1 MTALS
6 VFLVPMKT
14 LSAEHWSNSMIN
26 KDDVKKLLGYWIF
39 DDMEGG
45 NDEESWEFDSLAD
58 TLADV
63 INRLEKI
70 ETQIA
75 EISNTL
81 KQTK

>member
-1 MTALS
+1 
-6 VFLVPMKT
+6 
-14 LSAEHWSNSMIN
+14 
-26 KDDVKKLLGYWIF
+26 
-39 DDMEGG
+39 MEGG

>member
-1 MTALS
+1 
-6 VFLVPMKT
+6 
-14 LSAEHWSNSMIN
+14 MIN

-45 NDEESWEFDSLAD
+45 NDEESWEFDNLAD

-70 ETQIA
+70 ETEIA

>member
-1 MTALS
+1 
-6 VFLVPMKT
+6 
-14 LSAEHWSNSMIN
+14 MIN

-45 NDEESWEFDSLAD
+45 DDEESWEFDSLAD
-58 TLADV
+58 VLVDV
-63 INRLEKI
+63 LNRLEKI

-75 EISNTL
+75 AISNTL

>member
-1 MTALS
+1 
-6 VFLVPMKT
+6 
-14 LSAEHWSNSMIN
+14 MIN
-26 KDDVKKLLGYWIF
+26 KDDVKKLLGYYIF

-45 NDEESWEFDSLAD
+45 NDEENWEFDSLAD

-63 INRLEKI
+63 LNRLEKI

-75 EISNTL
+75 AISNTL

>member
-1 MTALS
+1 
-6 VFLVPMKT
+6 
-14 LSAEHWSNSMIN
+14 MID
-26 KDDVKKLLGYWIF
+26 KHDVKKLLGYWVY

-58 TLADV
+58 TLVDV
-63 INRLEKI
+63 LNRLEKI

-75 EISNTL
+75 TISNTL

>member
-1 MTALS
+1 
-6 VFLVPMKT
+6 
-14 LSAEHWSNSMIN
+14 MIN

-45 NDEESWEFDSLAD
+45 NDEENWEFDSLAD

-63 INRLEKI
+63 LNRLEKI

-75 EISNTL
+75 AISNTL
-81 KQTK
+81 KEPNENQL

>member
-1 MTALS
+1 
-6 VFLVPMKT
+6 
-14 LSAEHWSNSMIN
+14 MIN

-58 TLADV
+58 TLANV
-63 INRLEKI
+63 LNRLEKI

-75 EISNTL
+75 AISNTL

>member
-1 MTALS
+1 
-6 VFLVPMKT
+6 
-14 LSAEHWSNSMIN
+14 MIN
-26 KDDVKKLLGYWIF
+26 KDDVKKLLGYYIF

-45 NDEESWEFDSLAD
+45 NDEENWEFDSLAD
-58 TLADV
+58 TLAD
-63 INRLEKI
+63 ILNRLEKI

>member
-1 MTALS
+1 
-6 VFLVPMKT
+6 
-14 LSAEHWSNSMIN
+14 MIN
-26 KDDVKKLLGYWIF
+26 KDGVKKLLGYYIF

-45 NDEESWEFDSLAD
+45 NDEENWEFDNLAD

-63 INRLEKI
+63 LNRLEKI